1 MKNLITALILLSFIT
16 SGIFLLLTPVFAE
29 KTGAKII
36 QQFGPISIV
45 PCSKYIMR
53 KPTDEEIKTF
63 LFSSFPLMTPQG
75 SLKTENS
82 SSALLEINLS
92 ADLDNSLI
100 ITESGRD
107 LWLIPVISQDYVRI
121 IFAVIK
127 NNTLNGILISIKSHP
142 QMDAPLVVLSDLSET
157 VSYIIDPEAG
167 EVRLEDKIPSEL
179 FSQASPHPEFSITDT
194 LSCMWN
200 AIYKSVGKNTF
211 SKLLC
216 GFGNISTGC
225 LAPGI
230 GWSQCLGVIWGI
242 ISEWGCE
249 DRVELATDALLC
261 LDQGETSIKPAVA
274 THSATSISSN
284 SATLQGAINPNGSYT
299 TAYFEWGTTRSYG
312 NIIPQPPDVIQVG
325 SENLD
330 ISVSK
335 DLVGLSANRTYH
347 YRLVA
352 GNMNGVSY
360 GLHMSFRTPR
370 QQQKVA
376 TPVFSPAPGTFTG
389 SVTVSI
395 SCATSGATIRYTTDG
410 SNPTFSSIQYAG
422 PVTLDATTALK
433 AGAFK
438 SGMADSDVATGTYAI
453 VVSDNCFASVPSDH
467 WKGEYFNNKT
477 LSGSPLMVRDD
488 GDGFIDFGQTFGSP
502 SSACGLGNDNYSIR
516 WTRSVNFSEGIY
528 RFSVTSD
535 DGSRLYVDN
544 QLMLDEWFDQ
554 GPTTYTV
561 DVPLSAGNH
570 TIKLEY
576 YEGLQG
582 ATANLSWEV
591 IIDSFT
597 GTWQGEWQSEVYDQ
611 SGGLTVVIHQNGS
624 DLWGVMT
631 FEGTPAGNM
640 NPSYTGTVSGNE
652 FNFTCTYSVVG
663 APHSINLAG
672 HYSYNSNEISG
683 GYTITGSVISDSGH
697 FYIRK

>member
-1 MKNLITALILLSFIT
+1 MKKLMIALIILLSIN

-29 KTGAKII
+29 KMDAKII
-36 QQFGPISIV
+36 QKFEPIST
-45 PCSKYIMR
+45 CSKYGVR
-53 KPTDEEIKTF
+53 KPTDKDISNF
-63 LFSSFPLMTPQG
+63 SFSSIPLMTPQG
-75 SLKTENS
+75 SLKVENS
-82 SSALLEINLS
+82 SAALLGINLP

-107 LWLIPVISQDYVRI
+107 LWLIPIISQDYVKI
-121 IFAVIK
+121 IFAVIR
-127 NNTLNGILISIKSHP
+127 NNALNGILISIKSHP
-142 QMDAPLVVLSDLSET
+142 QTSAPLVVLSDLSET

-167 EVRLEDKIPSEL
+167 EVRLEDKISSEL
-179 FSQASPHPEFSITDT
+179 FLQALPHLEFSITDA
-194 LSCMWN
+194 LSCMWK
-200 AIYKSVGKNTF
+200 AILENIAKTTF

-216 GFGNISTGC
+216 GFGNISAGC

-230 GWSQCLGVIWGI
+230 GWSQCLGVIWGV
-242 ISEWGCE
+242 ISEWDCE
-249 DRVELATDALLC
+249 GLVELTTDALLC
-261 LDQGETSIKPAVA
+261 LNQDGTSSKPAV
-274 THSATSISSN
+274 TTNSATNISSN
-284 SATLQGAINPNGSYT
+284 SATLQGTINPNGSYT
-299 TAYFEWGTTRSYG
+299 TAYFEWGTTKSYG
-312 NIIPQPPDVIQVG
+312 NIIPQPPDVIEVG
-325 SENLD
+325 SGNVD

-335 DLVGLSANRTYH
+335 DLLGLSANKTYH

-352 GNMNGVSY
+352 SNMNGISY
-360 GLHMSFRTPR
+360 GLNMSFRTPR

-410 SNPTFSSIQYAG
+410 SNPTSSSMQYTG
-422 PVTLDATTALK
+422 PITLNSTTALK
-433 AGAFK
+433 TRAFK
-438 SGMADSDVATGTYAI
+438 SGMTDSDVATGTYTI

-488 GDGFIDFGQTFGSP
+488 GDGFINFGQTFGSP
-502 SSACGLGNDNYSIR
+502 SSACGLGKDNFSIR

-582 ATANLSWEV
+582 ATAKLSWEV
-591 IIDSFT
+591 IIDFFT
-597 GTWQGEWQSEVYDQ
+597 GTWQGEWQSDVYHQ
-611 SGGLTVVIHQNGS
+611 SGGLTVIIHQNGS
-624 DLWGVMT
+624 DLWGGMT
-631 FEGTPAGNM
+631 FEGTPVGNM
-640 NPSYTGTVSGNE
+640 NPSYTGTVVGNE
-652 FNFTCTYSVVG
+652 FNFTCTYTVVG
-663 APHSINLAG
+663 APHTLNLAG

-683 GYTITGSVISDSGH
+683 DYTITGSAISDSGH